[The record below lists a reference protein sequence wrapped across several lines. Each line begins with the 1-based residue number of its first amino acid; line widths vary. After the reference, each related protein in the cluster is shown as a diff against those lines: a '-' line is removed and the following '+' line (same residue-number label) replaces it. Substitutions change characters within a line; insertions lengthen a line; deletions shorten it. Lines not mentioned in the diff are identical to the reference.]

1 MKLRLSVSPFYSLP
15 SLSLNH
21 PFFSISVCA
30 CSGNGAFKTRNGK
43 RPLRSAL
50 YWLLLP
56 FLLSLN
62 ACNIAKHLPANE
74 RLYMGTDVIINADST
89 ISKDDQAALKEQ
101 LEGLA
106 RPRPNAQ
113 LFGYPIRVGLYY
125 LFGEPRKPKGF
136 RSWFRRKFG
145 REPVFAS
152 ARAISANVPIMKAT
166 MKNEGYF
173 GSTVIGSLKEEG
185 YKARGVYQAEV
196 LPRFYIDSVRFVSD
210 STPAQRALQAAR
222 RRTIFKKGDPY
233 RIDNIKLELER
244 IAQALKQRGL
254 YYFTSDYLG
263 VLADNDTAAHRT
275 TLIFYIKPDMPEA
288 AGVPY
293 SIRNVFIYPNYNL
306 STARIDTNQRR
317 AYQSEERFNIVDSS
331 RRFNPKL
338 FRDVVTVEP
347 GKRYNSRQQ
356 DLTLSRLV
364 NVGAFKFVRNRFEPD
379 QQGDSAVLDVHYYLT
394 PYPTKSIR
402 LELDGTSRS
411 NNFNGTQAIL
421 SWRNRNY
428 FRRAELLTVNAN
440 IGIEFQ
446 GGGNAQAVTN
456 KRYGIDALLSFPR
469 LVSPLRF
476 RYDQR
481 QALPKTNVTLG
492 YQTIIRGGLY
502 RINSFNTT
510 FGYAW
515 RRSQQ
520 VEHVFQP
527 FNANYIY
534 VPLDKIG
541 DRFYEVLE
549 DPLVPEIVKRQYN
562 SIRNSDQL
570 ILSTLYTFNYNSSP
584 RSNSPNTFRLTT
596 NVESAGNLASLFFRR
611 PAPNDDRNGIFGVPY
626 AQFLRLDADARIYRR
641 LSTTTTWA
649 NRLFTG
655 VGIPYGNS
663 KTFQLPLTRQY
674 FVGGS
679 NSIRAFRPR
688 AIGPGLFT
696 RDTLEVPAFQD
707 GGGDIRLEASTE
719 LRTKFNN
726 YIEGA
731 LFVDAGNTWTYYPS
745 AGLTVD
751 PKAGQFTRDFYRQIA
766 IGTGLGVRIDV
777 AGYFLLRFDLATPL
791 RKPYKTGGSNW
802 VIDQIN
808 FRSRDWRKQNLVF
821 NIGVGYPF

>member
-1 MKLRLSVSPFYSLP
+1 
-15 SLSLNH
+15 
-21 PFFSISVCA
+21 
-30 CSGNGAFKTRNGK
+30 
-43 RPLRSAL
+43 
-50 YWLLLP
+50 
-56 FLLSLN
+56 
-62 ACNIAKHLPANE
+62 
-74 RLYMGTDVIINADST
+74 MGTDVVINADST
-89 ISKDDQAALKEQ
+89 VSSDDQTVLKEQ
-101 LEGLA
+101 LEALA

-136 RSWFRRKFG
+136 RSWFRKKFG

-152 ARAISANVPIMKAT
+152 ARAISANVPIMNAT
-166 MKNEGYF
+166 MENEGYF
-173 GSTVIGSLKEEG
+173 GSTVSGSLKEDG
-185 YKARGVYQAEV
+185 YKARGVFQATV
-196 LPRFYIDSVRFVSD
+196 LPRFYVDSVAFQQD
-210 STPAQRALQAAR
+210 SAGVPVRPVIQALQASA

-233 RIDNIKLELER
+233 RFDNIKLERER
-244 IAQALKQRGL
+244 IAQSLKQRGL
-254 YYFTSDYLG
+254 YYFTPDYLG
-263 VLADNDTAAHRT
+263 VLADNDSAAHRT
-275 TLIFYIKPDMPEA
+275 TLTFYIKPDMPDA

-347 GKRYNSRQQ
+347 GQRYNSRQQ

-364 NVGAFKFVRNRFEPD
+364 NVGVFKFVRNRFEPD

-394 PYPTKSIR
+394 PYPAKSVR

-428 FRRAELLTVNAN
+428 LRRAELLTLNAN
-440 IGIEFQ
+440 VGIELQ
-446 GGGNAQAVTN
+446 VGSGGQPVTN
-456 KRYGIDALLSFPR
+456 YRYGAEAILSFPR
-469 LVSPLRF
+469 LVSPLSF

-481 QALPKTNVTLG
+481 QALPKTNATLG
-492 YQTIIRGGLY
+492 YQKIIRGGLY
-502 RINSFNTT
+502 DLNSFQTT

-515 RRSQQ
+515 RQSQQ
-520 VEHVFQP
+520 VQHVFQP
-527 FNANYIY
+527 FNINYILSSNVSQQVIDTLASEY
-534 VPLDKIG
+534 
-541 DRFYEVLE
+541 
-549 DPLVPEIVKRQYN
+549 VPEIVKRQFQ
-562 SIRNSDQL
+562 SIISTQQL
-570 ILSTLYTFNYNSSP
+570 ILSTLYTLTYNSSL

-596 NVESAGNLASLFFRR
+596 NVEPAGNLANLFIRK
-611 PAPNDDRNGIFGVPY
+611 RNIYDEKIIFNVPF
-626 AQFLRLDADARIYRR
+626 AQFLRLDADARYYRR
-641 LSTTTTWA
+641 LLPSLTLA
-649 NRLFTG
+649 NRVFAAVG
-655 VGIPYGNS
+655 VTYGNS
-663 KTFQLPLTRQY
+663 KDRSLPFTKQY

-696 RDTLEVPAFQD
+696 RDTIRNLPPFQD
-707 GGGDIRLEASTE
+707 GGGDVKLEANSE
-719 LRTKFNN
+719 LRAKFNK

-731 LFVDAGNTWTYYPS
+731 IFVDMGNVWSYSDTTTFGAEAKFS
-745 AGLTVD
+745 
-751 PKAGQFTRDFYRQIA
+751 RDFLKQIA
-766 IGTGLGVRIDV
+766 IGTGVGIRIDV
-777 AGYFLLRFDLATPL
+777 AGYFLIRFDLATPL
-791 RKPYKTGGSNW
+791 RKPYQTNGSNW